1 MRRQS
6 ETKKMLCLD
15 AFQSITLQ
23 TNHLLLGG
31 NYLSHFKSQALKS
44 EVKHHQEVLSKR
56 LVLWKDDEVEKL
68 LRDERTIQ
76 SRIGKLKSSD
86 PPNRSKVFAK
96 LVLIL
101 KIMFKLFFLIF
112 FKIIF

>member
-1 MRRQS
+1 M
-6 ETKKMLCLD
+6 
-15 AFQSITLQ
+15 
-23 TNHLLLGG
+23 
-31 NYLSHFKSQALKS
+31 
-44 EVKHHQEVLSKR
+44 LSKR
-56 LVLWKDDEVEKL
+56 LFLWKDDEVEKL

-101 KIMFKLFFLIF
+101 KIMFKLFFSIF
-112 FKIIF
+112 FLKLFFNFLLTIFEIIFSLLFLIIFLKFFF